1 MVLFKTT
8 MAAVAM
14 LIIGVLL
21 LSFGGQYITTTVQNV
36 QRTNVEPHAE
46 FLVGDVVERSYSL
59 PASVTALGS
68 VKTTQ
73 APTNQSGDIRF
84 LVFDDE
90 NYQKWSSGGQ
100 ANFAYSAD
108 KQGQFNYTFTTSASG
123 IHHFVFDNRASL
135 YKKYLVFS
143 LAYDDVV
150 TSQIPDSRT
159 QYVAW
164 ALIFIGATLLVI
176 GLLRKPP
183 LIWSET

>member
-8 MAAVAM
+8 MAAVAV

-21 LSFGGQYITTTVQNV
+21 LSYGGQYITMTVQNV

-59 PASVTALGS
+59 PAGVTALGI
-68 VKTTQ
+68 VKITQ

-100 ANFAYSAD
+100 ANFAYSAE
-108 KQGQFNYTFTTSASG
+108 KQGQFNYTFTTSVSG

-135 YKKYLVFS
+135 YKKYVDL
-143 LAYDDVV
+143 LACL
-150 TSQIPDSRT
+150 Q
-159 QYVAW
+159 
-164 ALIFIGATLLVI
+164 
-176 GLLRKPP
+176 
-183 LIWSET
+183 